1 MITAEIIQTL
11 TKKYQTEAANVW
23 REYFQHLFL
32 LYFYKQPEASEIYFK
47 GGTALRLIYQSP
59 RFSDDLDFSSNAKD
73 VKKIEH
79 AVINALAEIEREGIA
94 TELTEATET
103 SGGYLATIRFRNNGE
118 RIATRIEISLRN
130 GKKERGEL
138 VTIAGDFIP
147 PYAIVQL
154 TQAQLVEGK
163 IAALLSRHKPR
174 DFYDFY
180 FLLRANMIP
189 VKSKTLLQG
198 ALDALRASNIRFDY
212 ELKRFLPQ
220 SHWPMIRNFKGALER
235 EIKRYL

>member
-11 TKKYQTEAANVW
+11 TKKYQTEVINVW

-32 LYFYKQPEASEIYFK
+32 SYFYKQPEAGGIYFK

-59 RFSDDLDFSSNAKD
+59 RFSEDLDFSSSVKD
-73 VKKIEH
+73 IKKIEH
-79 AVINALAEIEREGIA
+79 AVISALAEIEREGIG
-94 TELTEATET
+94 TELIEATET
-103 SGGYLATIRFRNNGE
+103 SGGYLATMKFRNNGD
-118 RIATRIEISLRN
+118 RIATRLEISLRN
-130 GKKERGEL
+130 GKKETGEL
-138 VTIAGDFIP
+138 VTIASDFIP

-154 TQAQLVEGK
+154 AQAHLVEGK
-163 IAALLSRHKPR
+163 IAALLSRKKPR

-180 FLLRANMIP
+180 FLLRANMVP
-189 VKSKTLLQG
+189 VKSRELLQG
-198 ALDALRASNIRFDY
+198 ALDELQISHIQFDY

-220 SHWPMIRNFKGALER
+220 SHWPMIRNFKAALER

>member
-1 MITAEIIQTL
+1 MITAETIQTL
-11 TKKYQTEAANVW
+11 TKKYQTEAVNVW

-32 LYFYKQPEASEIYFK
+32 SYFYKQQEAGDIYFK

-59 RFSDDLDFSSNAKD
+59 RFSEDLDFSSNVKD
-73 VKKIEH
+73 IKKIEH
-79 AVINALAEIEREGIA
+79 AVINALAEIEREGIG

-103 SGGYLATIRFRNNGE
+103 SGGYLATMQFRNNGD

-130 GKKERGEL
+130 GKKERGDL
-138 VTIAGDFIP
+138 VTIASDFIP

-154 TQAQLVEGK
+154 VQTQLVEGK
-163 IAALLSRHKPR
+163 IAALLSRKKPR

-189 VKSKTLLQG
+189 VKSKELLQG
-198 ALDALRASNIRFDY
+198 ALDALEASHIRFDY

>member
-11 TKKYQTEAANVW
+11 AKKYQTEAINVW

-32 LYFYKQPEASEIYFK
+32 AYFYKQPEAGDVYFK

-59 RFSDDLDFSSNAKD
+59 RFSEDLDFSSRIKD
-73 VKKIEH
+73 IKKIEH
-79 AVINALAEIEREGIA
+79 AVINALTEIEREGIG
-94 TELTEATET
+94 TELTDATET
-103 SGGYLATIRFRNNGE
+103 TGGYLATMQFRNNGE

-130 GKKERGEL
+130 GKKEKGEL

-147 PYAIVQL
+147 PYTLVQL
-154 TQAQLVEGK
+154 VQEQIVEGK
-163 IAALLSRHKPR
+163 IAALLSRKKPR

-189 VKSKTLLQG
+189 VKSKELLRG
-198 ALDALRASNIRFDY
+198 TLDALQASHIRFDS

-220 SHWPMIRNFKGALER
+220 SHWPMIRNFKATLER
-235 EIKRYL
+235 EIRKYL

>member
-11 TKKYQTEAANVW
+11 IKKYQTEAVNVW

-32 LYFYKQPEASEIYFK
+32 SYFYKQPEAGDTYFK
-47 GGTALRLIYQSP
+47 GGTALRLIYQIP
-59 RFSDDLDFSSNAKD
+59 RFSENLDFSSSVKD
-73 VKKIEH
+73 IKKIEH
-79 AVINALAEIEREGIA
+79 TVINTLAEIEREGVD

-103 SGGYLATIRFRNNGE
+103 TGGYLATMQFRNNGD

-130 GKKERGEL
+130 GKKEKGEL
-138 VTIAGDFIP
+138 VTIASDFIP
-147 PYAIVQL
+147 PYTLVQL
-154 TQAQLVEGK
+154 VQEQIVEGK
-163 IAALLSRHKPR
+163 IAALLSRKKPR

-189 VKSKTLLQG
+189 IKSKELLRG
-198 ALDALRASNIRFDY
+198 ALDALQTSDIRFDY

-220 SHWPMIRNFKGALER
+220 SHWAMIRNFKTALER